1 MPKRKKWGERILYA
15 AGKERVINER
25 VLRRRLRIPKTEM
38 DSRKFHNTVMRVVR
52 LAAEE
57 QNGLLVRT
65 RAGEYRITRY
75 GRSMLETHIACKRF
89 EMWFNSLNIA
99 L

>member
-1 MPKRKKWGERILYA
+1 MANSKTWGQRILYA
-15 AGKERVINER
+15 AGKERVINVR
-25 VLRRRLRIPKTEM
+25 VLRRRMRIPKTEM
-38 DSRKFHNTVMRVVR
+38 NPKDFHNTVMRVVR

-75 GRSMLETHIACKRF
+75 GRKCLELDIARTRINTF
-89 EMWFNSLNIA
+89 LRA

>member
-1 MPKRKKWGERILYA
+1 MSKRKKWGERILYA

-75 GRSMLETHIACKRF
+75 GRKCLELHIARTHF
-89 EMWFNSLNIA
+89 YHTINTLRD
-99 L
+99 

>member
-1 MPKRKKWGERILYA
+1 MSKHKTWGERILYA
-15 AGKERVINER
+15 AGKERVINTQ
-25 VLRRRLRIPKTEM
+25 VLRRRMRIPKTEM
-38 DSRKFHNTVMRVVR
+38 DSKDFHNTVMRVVR

-75 GRSMLETHIACKRF
+75 GRKCLELHIARARF
-89 EMWFNSLNIA
+89 NAVLRA

>member
-1 MPKRKKWGERILYA
+1 MSKHKTWGERILYA
-15 AGKERVINER
+15 AGKERVINTQ
-25 VLRRRLRIPKTEM
+25 VLRRRMRIPKTEM
-38 DSRKFHNTVMRVVR
+38 NSKEFHNTVMRIVR

-75 GRSMLETHIACKRF
+75 GRKCLELHIARTRF
-89 EMWFNSLNIA
+89 KTILLNA
-99 L
+99 VKD

>member
-1 MPKRKKWGERILYA
+1 MTKSKTWGERILYA
-15 AGKERVINER
+15 AGKERVINTR

-38 DSRKFHNTVMRVVR
+38 NQRDFHNTVMRVVR

-57 QNGLLVRT
+57 QNGLLTRT

-75 GRSMLETHIACKRF
+75 GRKCLELHITRTRF
-89 EMWFNSLNIA
+89 KSFISA

>member
-1 MPKRKKWGERILYA
+1 MKRKTWGERILYA

-52 LAAEE
+52 LAAED
-57 QNGLLVRT
+57 QNGLLMRT
-65 RAGEYRITRY
+65 RVGEYRITRY
-75 GRSMLETHIACKRF
+75 GRECLELHIAR
-89 EMWFNSLNIA
+89 A
-99 L
+99 T